1 MRFTMVGLAA
11 LLSACASTSGPRLG
25 DEFTLRV
32 GQSAAISEL
41 NLWMRFIQVT
51 ADSRCPTNVTCVW
64 AGDGAV
70 LIEVAPLNG
79 DSHESELHTNLEP
92 SSIALGK
99 ATLQLVRLDPYPANP
114 GSIAPGDY
122 IVTLRTHSV
131 R

>member
-1 MRFTMVGLAA
+1 MRFTIIGLAA
-11 LLSACASTSGPRLG
+11 LLSACGSTSGPRLG

-51 ADSRCPTNVTCVW
+51 ADSRCPTSVTCVW

-79 DSHESELHTNLEP
+79 DSQESELHTNLEP

-99 ATLQLVRLDPYPANP
+99 ATLQLVRLDPYPATP

-122 IVTLRTHSV
+122 VVTLRTQSV
-131 R
+131 P